1 MRRRRLDYFPD
12 HVQGRPEVSG
22 LTDYWV
28 DFVEAEWDDGVREST
43 FYRENCSSRCV
54 SSMPMNVW
62 WIELAV
68 LAVSVSSRL
77 HAIDDTMRH
86 QLVIDIGPG
95 KLVSA
100 SVCLVRSCELVRPSD
115 RSEAEVT
122 DSADSRMESTMDGCV
137 SLLLLGHICNNI
149 VRRRLY
155 NVTVQPSPRWHHQKT
170 TQPAT

>member
-1 MRRRRLDYFPD
+1 MFGPCHRRRDQRQPQRKL
-12 HVQGRPEVSG
+12 HTLSK
-22 LTDYWV
+22 
-28 DFVEAEWDDGVREST
+28 
-43 FYRENCSSRCV
+43 V
-54 SSMPMNVW
+54 SSILAAIFTLLPTF
-62 WIELAV
+62 AV